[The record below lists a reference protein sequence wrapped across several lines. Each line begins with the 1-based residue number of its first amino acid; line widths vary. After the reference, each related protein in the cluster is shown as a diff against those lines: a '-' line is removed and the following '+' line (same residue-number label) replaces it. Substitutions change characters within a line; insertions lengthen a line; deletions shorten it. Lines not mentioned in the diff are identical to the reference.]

1 MNYKRLNISNLQSNI
16 EHNPKL
22 VLTIAGFDP
31 SSGAGISA
39 DLKTIAAHGL
49 YGIAC
54 ITAVTVQST
63 KTVGGVHPLPPEV
76 ITETLEEL
84 FSDCPPTAVRIGML
98 GSASVA
104 RAVVH
109 FLKTKTLKIVLD
121 PILQS
126 SSGVSLLD
134 SEGFQVLKSDILR
147 MADVVTPNLHEAS
160 MLAGVEACDLESM
173 KLACKK
179 LHELGARNV
188 VLKGGHL
195 AQPTDL
201 LAESLP
207 DSELVFRE
215 FPGERVDTP
224 NTHGT
229 GCAFATAVACNL
241 AVGMRLS
248 DAVFMAKRYV
258 AGALRNAYRVGKGSG
273 PINHLHAFKPRV

>member
-1 MNYKRLNISNLQSNI
+1 MLA
-16 EHNPKL
+16 
-22 VLTIAGFDP
+22 IAGFDP
-31 SSGAGISA
+31 SSGAGITA

-54 ITAVTVQST
+54 ITALTVQST
-63 KTVGGVHPLPPEV
+63 NRVGRVHPLPPEV

-84 FSDCPPTAVRIGML
+84 FADCPPAAVRIGML
-98 GSASVA
+98 GSAGVA

-109 FLKTKTLKIVLD
+109 FLRTRSLKIVLD

-134 SEGFQVLKSDILR
+134 SEGFQVLKSDLL
-147 MADVVTPNLHEAS
+147 ALAEVVTPNLHEAS
-160 MLAGVEACDLESM
+160 MLAGFKVCDLESM
-173 KLACKK
+173 RLACQK
-179 LHELGARNV
+179 LHELGAKNI

-215 FPGERVDTP
+215 FPGQRVDTP

-248 DAVFMAKRYV
+248 DAVFMAKGYV
-258 AGALRNAYRVGKGSG
+258 AGALRSAYPVGGGPG